1 MERHRRGWPRAS
13 AQRRRDHRGERR
25 RFDSVVTYRP
35 MASNLLVV
43 DVGNTNIVLG
53 IYRSD
58 ELVNSWRLATA
69 RERTSDEYGILAKQ
83 LVAESRITAFEGAIV
98 SSVVPPL
105 NTAMQSM
112 IEKYFGV
119 DALFV
124 EPGVKTG
131 IAIHVDNPQE
141 VGADR
146 IVNAVAA
153 YAAHGGPVIIVDFGT
168 ATTFD
173 VVTSDAKYVG
183 GVIAPGINIS
193 AEALFARASRL
204 PRVEI
209 RRPPTVVGTNT
220 VVNMQSG
227 LYFGYLGLVDGILA
241 RIKRDVRGI
250 KRVIATGGLAA
261 LFEEDSEHIDEI
273 DSELTLKGLKIIWDR
288 NRGKQKAESRKQK

>member
-1 MERHRRGWPRAS
+1 MP
-13 AQRRRDHRGERR
+13 
-25 RFDSVVTYRP
+25 
-35 MASNLLVV
+35 SNLLVV

-53 IYRSD
+53 IYRGD
-58 ELVNSWRLATA
+58 ALVNSWRLATA
-69 RERTSDEYGILAKQ
+69 RDRTSDEYGILAKQ
-83 LVAESRITAFEGAIV
+83 LVAESHITEFEGAIV

-105 NTAMQSM
+105 NTAMQWM

-119 DALFV
+119 APLFV

-131 IAIHVDNPQE
+131 IAIHVDSPQE

-153 YAAHGGPVIIVDFGT
+153 YAAYGGPVVIVDFGT

-173 VVTSDAKYVG
+173 VVTADAKYVG

-227 LYFGYLGLVDGILA
+227 LYFGYLGLVDGILT
-241 RIKRDVRGI
+241 RIKQEVPGV
-250 KRVIATGGLAA
+250 KRVIATGGLAT
-261 LFEEDSEHIDEI
+261 LFEHDSEHIDET
-273 DSELTLKGLKIIWDR
+273 DGELTLKGLKLIWDR
-288 NRGKQKAESRKQK
+288 NRKQKAEGRRQK